1 MRTNLTQCRL
11 DYVNPNATYIQEYG
25 WHGPVFQIPKN
36 ETTQI
41 STYGCE
47 TLCGRGND
55 WYPWEQQAST
65 ITTWVL
71 PVVGILLQAPF
82 TSNAFWETIFSMAR
96 WVGSPMASLSYI
108 LWNIKVSGKCALLV
122 DLATPFDRQIA
133 NRDTDFASIR
143 DSFYLLMTMNQYT
156 MKDHV
161 RQRKEAEGLLRIAL
175 FSKDLR
181 LLKLGRAPEGQ
192 VPRASIDSPILQ
204 GPGWGPIFMV
214 NGQAT
219 PDPPRPDSDLEPVEQ
234 LNQLRQDLAYELRA
248 KRRRGV
254 VPVFVST
261 LWFVFS
267 LGLSIQAAFGFL
279 GQNAQ
284 AHDLALGLLLAWLPV
299 LILSSI
305 VDRNPVAADDI
316 RTKLNDLIDRVRQSL
331 MDDTVKRDY
340 LETIAN
346 TVQVKEM
353 NDWVERISK
362 ACPKLDNFFIKFAGQ
377 GRKRFHYGAA
387 HPILTDI
394 ERAYIAEKGRDW
406 LHHEAEARTKLV
418 LGDVSGGLDWLDPR
432 ELWQVLSAV
441 VVVGGTILGA
451 FVLSYFTPTVGLGC
465 RSGGYT
471 VFGVVAFGLPLV
483 EMLCWWVFDASKPKL
498 AEFNRRMTARE
509 STLKF
514 MLWYAQKRNAFD
526 TKSSKIM
533 LACRNFVQNWV
544 SMVIPQHFA
553 NAADQKLK
561 AVWMTW
567 QKKTAP
573 QRVDRVFFKPVE
585 GFNFI
590 WLCYITLAQT
600 TGAYNNCK
608 CKSSIWA
615 GGGG

>member
-11 DYVNPNATYIQEYG
+11 NYANPTLADIQRYG
-25 WHGPVFQIPKN
+25 YNGSVFQIPKN

-41 STYGCE
+41 STDGCLA
-47 TLCGRGND
+47 LCGHGND

-71 PVVGILLQAPF
+71 PLVGILLQAPF
-82 TSNAFWETIFSMAR
+82 MSNAFWETVFSMAR

-122 DLATPFDRQIA
+122 DLATPYDHRTADRG
-133 NRDTDFASIR
+133 TDFASIR

-156 MKDHV
+156 MKEDV
-161 RQRKEAEGLLRIAL
+161 RQKKEAEGLLRIAL

-181 LLKLGRAPEGQ
+181 LLRIGRAPQ
-192 VPRASIDSPILQ
+192 QRSVF
-204 GPGWGPIFMV
+204 GPVFMV
-214 NGQAT
+214 NGQST
-219 PDPPRPDSDLEPVEQ
+219 PDPSRLDSDLEPVNH

-331 MDDTVKRDY
+331 MDDTVKNDY
-340 LETIAN
+340 FETIADR
-346 TVQVKEM
+346 VQQTKVH
-353 NDWVERISK
+353 DWVEKISE
-362 ACPKLDNFFIKFAGQ
+362 ACPDLENFFVKFAGQ
-377 GRKRFHYGAA
+377 GRRRFHYGAA

-394 ERAYIAEKGRDW
+394 ERAYIAEQGRNW
-406 LHHEAEARTKLV
+406 LHNEAEARTKLV

-441 VVVGGTILGA
+441 VIVGGTILGA

-471 VFGVVAFGLPLV
+471 IFGSVSLGLLLV
-483 EMLCWWVFDASKPKL
+483 EILCWWVFDASKPRL
-498 AEFNRRMTARE
+498 AELHRRMTAKHP
-509 STLKF
+509 STDLLPWYTLKVH
-514 MLWYAQKRNAFD
+514 AFEN
-526 TKSSKIM
+526 KISKVT
-533 LACRNFVQNWV
+533 LACRGLVQSQLSKIV
-544 SMVIPQHFA
+544 SQDFA
-553 NAADQKLK
+553 DAADQRVDDFWKS
-561 AVWMTW
+561 W
-567 QKKTAP
+567 QKKTTP
-573 QRVDRVFFKPVE
+573 QRIDRLFFKPIE
-585 GFNFI
+585 FFNLI
-590 WLCYITLAQT
+590 WLVYITLAQT
-600 TGAYNNCK
+600 TGYYNNCK
-608 CKSSIWA
+608 CKSSTWA